1 MVSKKDKKKAKKK
14 ELQETQGEKNVPME
28 DDSAEKNLDIWAG
41 NGNGGTKAKKKS
53 TASVIPAVEV
63 EAPGCSF
70 NPPYEAHQDALAQA
84 VADERHKTLMK
95 ELGPTPVPLIVPGEA
110 ITEEDKF
117 FLDADDDGDED
128 VTDDD
133 GDQDADTL
141 VGQRKN
147 KTKRV
152 TRVEMN
158 RRARRKERLR
168 AEAEAKKMES
178 ISKEIDS
185 LPNIIDEIAK
195 EDEEKEKRRIR
206 RTVVKEERLKSGPPR
221 LGRHK
226 FEPAPVQVLLTEEI
240 SGSLRKLKGCCN
252 LARDRYKSIEKR
264 GLLAPSKR
272 ISKRR

>member
-1 MVSKKDKKKAKKK
+1 
-14 ELQETQGEKNVPME
+14 
-28 DDSAEKNLDIWAG
+28 
-41 NGNGGTKAKKKS
+41 
-53 TASVIPAVEV
+53 
-63 EAPGCSF
+63 
-70 NPPYEAHQDALAQA
+70 
-84 VADERHKTLMK
+84 MK

-117 FLDADDDGDED
+117 FLDADDGDED
-128 VTDDD
+128 VADDD
-133 GDQDADTL
+133 GDQDADAS

-158 RRARRKERLR
+158 KRARRKERLR
-168 AEAEAKKMES
+168 AEAEAKKMEN

-195 EDEEKEKRRIR
+195 EDEEKEKRRLR

-252 LARDRYKSIEKR
+252 LVRDRYKSIEKR
-264 GLLAPSKR
+264 GILAPSKK